1 MNDYVKALFASNVG
15 CVKLRIVFTLIF
27 ILYQLSLLS
36 WNNFTIICKLLYIP
50 LLVAIFGE
58 DLSCL
63 YFQLKNKMCLK
74 LKLMVDKEEQKI
86 YTKNNKFVLEFL
98 RVFYKLVILYL
109 IIKYIKPEFDYVII
123 LSSILLYLY
132 LQHNDVLKL
141 HLNMLEYKKII
152 YNPQEFNTFLI
163 LSSLVIF
170 CIFKNLYNYLSNLK
184 IFSILVLI
192 KIIQLNFMY
201 CNTLFCINSKKLT
214 NLLRVNSLK
223 TCD

>member
-1 MNDYVKALFASNVG
+1 MNDYIRALFLANVG
-15 CVKLRIVFTLIF
+15 CVKLRIFFTLIF

-36 WNNFTIICKLLYIP
+36 WKNFTLICKLLYIP

-86 YTKNNKFVLEFL
+86 YPQNNKFILEFS
-98 RVFYKLVILYL
+98 RIFYKLIILYL
-109 IIKYIKPEFDYVII
+109 IIKYIKPKFDCVII

-132 LQHNDVLKL
+132 LQYNDVLKL

-152 YNPQEFNTFLI
+152 YNPQQFNIFLI

-170 CIFKNLYNYLSNLK
+170 YIFKNLYNYLSNIK

-192 KIIQLNFMY
+192 KIMQLNFMY
-201 CNTLFCINSKKLT
+201 CNTLFCINS
-214 NLLRVNSLK
+214 
-223 TCD
+223 